1 MTKTMTHAQKR
12 ARDRRIELALQII
25 TQVAALLPLALL
37 FWDWWNWRLV
47 DPIRE
52 ATLRTGKPAIIL
64 LMLTLAITPL
74 DILFGLKRLLPL
86 RRTLGLY
93 AFGYVTLH
101 FILFVGVDY
110 RLSWPLIR
118 DGLLEKRF
126 ALAGL
131 AAFLLLIPLAATSN
145 KWAMRKL
152 RKNWK
157 RLHQLVYAIGVLA
170 LVHYFWL
177 VKTGAYAQPIL
188 FTAILA
194 VLLLV
199 RVKPIR
205 QRIVRWRL
213 NLTRRQAQKGATPRP
228 AASD

>member
-1 MTKTMTHAQKR
+1 MTKTLTHAEKR
-12 ARDRRIELALQII
+12 ARDRRIELLLRIATHIG
-25 TQVAALLPLALL
+25 ALLPLALL

-64 LMLTLAITPL
+64 LMLSLAITPL
-74 DILFGLKRLLPL
+74 DIIFGLKRLLPL
-86 RRTLGLY
+86 RRTVGLY
-93 AFGYVTLH
+93 AFFYVCLH

-110 RLSWPLIR
+110 RLNPTLIR

-131 AAFLLLIPLAATSN
+131 AAFILLIPLAATSN
-145 KWAMRKL
+145 QWAMRKL

-157 RLHQLVYAIGVLA
+157 RLHQIVYAIGVLA
-170 LVHYFWL
+170 VVHYFWL

-205 QRIVRWRL
+205 QRIVRYRQS
-213 NLTRRQAQKGATPRP
+213 LTRRRS
-228 AASD
+228 AAKMARSVSAE

>member
-1 MTKTMTHAQKR
+1 MTKTLTHAEKR
-12 ARDRRIELALQII
+12 ARDRRIELLLRIATHIG
-25 TQVAALLPLALL
+25 ALLPLVLL

-64 LMLTLAITPL
+64 LMLSLAITPL
-74 DILFGLKRLLPL
+74 DIIFGLKRLLPL
-86 RRTLGLY
+86 RRTVGLY
-93 AFGYVTLH
+93 AFFYVCLH

-110 RLSWPLIR
+110 RLNPTLIR

-131 AAFLLLIPLAATSN
+131 AAFILLIPLAATSN
-145 KWAMRKL
+145 QWAMRKL

-157 RLHQLVYAIGVLA
+157 RLHQIVYAIGVLA
-170 LVHYFWL
+170 VVHYFWL

-205 QRIVRWRL
+205 QRIVRYRQS
-213 NLTRRQAQKGATPRP
+213 LTRRRS
-228 AASD
+228 AAKMARSVSAE